1 MLFNFWAC
9 ATQKLHNIHVA
20 MNLEAEFSRMGMDIE
35 QHSDTLPLDQN
46 ESAQR
51 TMSDLGARLR
61 ETRKSR
67 GKTLKVL
74 ADEVGCSPSMLSK
87 IENDLATPSLRTL
100 HRILAALDTSIVHL
114 FSGDVA
120 HDEIS
125 LMRADDRPAVK
136 VSHAGDGGA
145 ILLERLTPTFPELL
159 LDANIHTLEPGADS
173 GGDIQHTGQEVGYV
187 LQGRAELIVD
197 GKSHFLGT
205 GDSFFFASNLPL
217 RYRNIDPG
225 VTRILWV
232 ATPASF

>member
-1 MLFNFWAC
+1 
-9 ATQKLHNIHVA
+9 
-20 MNLEAEFSRMGMDIE
+20 MNWEAELDRMGTDIE
-35 QHSDTLPLDQN
+35 RCGDALPREEA
-46 ESAQR
+46 ESPGR
-51 TMSDLGARLR
+51 MMSDLGARLR
-61 ETRKSR
+61 ERRKAR

-74 ADEVGCSPSMLSK
+74 AEEVGCSLSMLSK
-87 IENDLATPSLRTL
+87 IETEQATPSLRTL

-114 FSGDVA
+114 FSSEVTQE
-120 HDEIS
+120 EIS

-136 VSHAGDGGA
+136 VSHAGDGAA

-187 LQGRAELIVD
+187 LQGRAELIVN

-205 GDSFFFASNLPL
+205 GDSFFFASNLPH